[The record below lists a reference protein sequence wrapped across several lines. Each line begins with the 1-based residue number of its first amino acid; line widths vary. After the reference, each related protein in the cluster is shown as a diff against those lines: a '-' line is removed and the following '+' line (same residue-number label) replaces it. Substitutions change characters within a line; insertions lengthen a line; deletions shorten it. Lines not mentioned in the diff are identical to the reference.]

1 MTTPW
6 GGLPATHQVEA
17 LTDPGPPPALPARAA
32 AAPGPALLA
41 TLRHAAPVTAE
52 REIAQ
57 DPGFGIRQLTDIGV
71 ASHRSRGERP
81 QYRGDLHRLP
91 ARHPDRA
98 GRPAAAGECRGAA
111 RVEHRARRPPNLALY
126 ASPIIEIG
134 RYARSGDVA
143 EHLDVLVVVADA
155 VTGQAIADARTDID
169 RDRLHAALAQF
180 EHVSGRPVRQ
190 PAHPDLAD
198 VLVRATETGTGHDHS
213 VRP

>member
-1 MTTPW
+1 MNDPSTAVTCIGYLQDILIELAARP
-6 GGLPATHQVEA
+6 LPASVGVRLGSSTV
-17 LTDPGPPPALPARAA
+17 
-32 AAPGPALLA
+32 LA
-41 TLRHAAPVTAE
+41 
-52 REIAQ
+52 
-57 DPGFGIRQLTDIGV
+57 D
-71 ASHRSRGERP
+71 RP
-81 QYRGDLHRLP
+81 TF
-91 ARHPDRA
+91 
-98 GRPAAAGECRGAA
+98 
-111 RVEHRARRPPNLALY
+111 ALY

-134 RYARSGDVA
+134 RYARPGDVA
-143 EHLDVLVVVADA
+143 EHLDVLVVAADA